1 MRRRIGN
8 WRFPDRQMRI
18 SSRCRNPRLALS
30 RSLYYLRT

>member
-1 MRRRIGN
+1 
-8 WRFPDRQMRI
+8 MRI